1 MLHFR
6 YFFYCF
12 SDLSYSS
19 HWSLDSFYSISM
31 VPCAAILAGCRKTIF
46 LLAVSHVTLCA
57 TDKNSFLLIH
67 NVLLG
72 ATSNA
77 VV

>member
-1 MLHFR
+1 MLYFR

-12 SDLSYSS
+12 SDLSSNS
-19 HWSLDSFYSISM
+19 HCSLDSFCFVSV
-31 VPCAAILAGCRKTIF
+31 VPCAAILAGCRGAIF
-46 LLAVSHVTLCA
+46 LLAMSRVTLRA